1 MKKNVKVFGEWIAE
15 NWYEDAANLQGA
27 PVENDGRL
35 LYELVGAI
43 VAEDD
48 TDAGIAAFEQAI
60 ETLITRSETFR
71 EYLMEKIEAAAP
83 SAEKSGDR
91 DSWSYT
97 DDSSY

>member
-48 TDAGIAAFEQAI
+48 TDEVDGLDGE
-60 ETLITRSETFR
+60 
-71 EYLMEKIEAAAP
+71 
-83 SAEKSGDR
+83 
-91 DSWSYT
+91 
-97 DDSSY
+97 